1 MPEASA
7 FDLAAFERDGYAFHA
22 GSLINHAQC
31 LALANEFEN
40 VISAGARHLLDR
52 PSVQS
57 VLNESAL
64 QSTIHALLGRSAFA
78 YKATLFDKN
87 SDNNWL
93 VAWHQDISIPV
104 SRRLDIEE
112 WRGWSIKDQV
122 QYVQPPDHILSSLVA
137 LRLHL
142 DACVANN
149 GPLRVLARSHTFGKI
164 RQNEIATMAGK
175 FQEHLVTGAMGSALL
190 MRPLLVHASSKSAAR
205 GKRRRVLQLEFA
217 AVDLPAG
224 LDWHRR
230 VSL

>member
-1 MPEASA
+1 MLS
-7 FDLAAFERDGYAFHA
+7 DFERDGYAIHA
-22 GSLINHAQC
+22 GALVGEGLR
-31 LALANEFEN
+31 LALADEFDEI
-40 VISAGARHLLDR
+40 VSGGVRHLLDR
-52 PSVQS
+52 TSVRS
-57 VLNESAL
+57 VLNEPSL
-64 QSTIHALLGRSAFA
+64 RSIIYALLGRRAFA

-87 SDNNWL
+87 SDVNWL

-122 QYVQPPDHILSSLVA
+122 QYVQPPDNILSALVA

-164 RQNEIATMAGK
+164 HRTEIATMAGK
-175 FQEHLVTGAMGSALL
+175 FQENLVTGAIGSALL

-205 GKRRRVLQLEFA
+205 GKRRRVLQLDFA
-217 AVDLPAG
+217 AVDLPDG